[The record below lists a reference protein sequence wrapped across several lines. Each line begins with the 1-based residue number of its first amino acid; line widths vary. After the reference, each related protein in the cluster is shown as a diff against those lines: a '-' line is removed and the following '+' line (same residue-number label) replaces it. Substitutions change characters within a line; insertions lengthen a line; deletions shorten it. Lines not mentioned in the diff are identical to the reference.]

1 MSKTAEGPGC
11 LHHNLQFEL
20 SDDRQVSEYSADG
33 ILQGKTQVDD
43 LPVKGSRAL
52 MPSAVI
58 IQSLTI
64 GADPSFKA

>member
-1 MSKTAEGPGC
+1 MSKTAGALRPSTIDV
-11 LHHNLQFEL
+11 HFEL
-20 SDDRQVSEYSADG
+20 SDDRQVSEYSANR

-43 LPVKGSRAL
+43 LPVKGSCAL